1 MVVASSVAT
10 AKGLGDRDVHTT
22 KSPSLQ
28 EPPANIEVTPIGEA
42 SMLDIAL
49 VSGRARTV
57 NRDTV
62 CGLLTKCL

>member
-1 MVVASSVAT
+1 MVVTSSVAT

-28 EPPANIEVTPIGEA
+28 EPPANIEVTPISEA

-49 VSGRARTV
+49 VSRRARTV

-62 CGLLTKCL
+62 CSLLTECL